1 MTCKFAILVLRLSKG
16 YFQGGGLNFTQE
28 KIILTLWWQGY
39 SGLRF
44 MELKKLL
51 HLKKFE
57 RKPDFLCKTL

>member
-1 MTCKFAILVLRLSKG
+1 MTCKFGILVLRLSKG

-44 MELKKLL
+44 MELKKTAS
-51 HLKKFE
+51 FE
-57 RKPDFLCKTL
+57 KV